1 MHPTI
6 QSVVRTLTRGHVEK
20 YCELIRKRYAEIAS
34 GDLGYVPDALGCV
47 LKVLNEMA
55 SDDALSESVREKA
68 AYAAANLLVSDY
80 VNE

>member
-1 MHPTI
+1 MD
-6 QSVVRTLTRGHVEK
+6 K

-34 GDLGYVPDALGCV
+34 GDLGYIPDALGCV
-47 LKVLNEMA
+47 LKVLNEIA
-55 SDDALSESVREKA
+55 VDQALSESVKEKA

>member
-1 MHPTI
+1 M
-6 QSVVRTLTRGHVEK
+6 EK
-20 YCELIRKRYAEIAS
+20 YCELIRRRYSEIAS
-34 GDLGYVPDALGCV
+34 GELGYVPDALGCV

-55 SDDALSESVREKA
+55 SNESLSESVREQA